1 MNNLDLKEMEASDM
15 LDVLH
20 YFFEEDLYYSSA
32 EQAEGR
38 DRARQRIYEDF
49 YNKRYPYASSSGQGV
64 SRNFDV
70 DIAEEVEEVTPFD
83 PMQKMQ
89 PTKPYVAPTPVNA
102 SSRLPFG
109 NVLDGPMSSE

>member
-1 MNNLDLKEMEASDM
+1 M

-20 YFFEEDLYYSSA
+20 YFFEEDLYYSTA

-38 DRARQRIYEDF
+38 DRARERIYQDF
-49 YNKRYPYASSSGQGV
+49 YNKRYAYASSSGQGV

-70 DIAEEVEEVTPFD
+70 DIAPEDEEIIPFD

-89 PTKPYVAPTPVNA
+89 PTKPYVEPTPVNA

-109 NVLDGPMSSE
+109 NVLDAPMGND